1 MRPTI
6 SRSAVTAMALLC
18 LIGAPPALA
27 GMSEEQLNNQILR
40 AKFGVRMPAHKGRR
54 VLVVG
59 ATGGLGQRV
68 LRFALEADYD
78 ISVLVDSK
86 ADLAAVFAG
95 WEPAAGKAAE
105 AAVPSFAALLARE
118 YDGRK
123 RIFEGTATDAALL
136 AAAVVGQQ
144 TVIEAL
150 ADDVRPRAIGA
161 LVSAAA
167 GAGVAALVALGGSSA
182 LEVSA
187 GVPAKHAGGAAH
199 ALQELH
205 HGVLGVLRGSSL
217 AAWTT
222 VNPGPMVPSDDGA
235 PTGLFEPRA
244 DVLDL
249 AAFEEGAPAMTFE
262 DVALIMVQAADVAN
276 SGYDKHMIGLALKPK
291 HGEL

>member
-1 MRPTI
+1 MRPAI

-78 ISVLVDSK
+78 VSVLVDSK

-95 WEPAAGKAAE
+95 WQPAAGQAAS
-105 AAVPSFAALLARE
+105 AVPSFAALLARE

-123 RIFEGTATDAALL
+123 RIFEGGATDAALL
-136 AAAVVGQQ
+136 AAAVTGQQ

-150 ADDVRPRAIGA
+150 ADDVRPLAIDA

-167 GAGVAALVALGGSSA
+167 GAGVVALVVVGGSSA
-182 LEVSA
+182 LEAAA
-187 GVPAKHAGGAAH
+187 GVPAKPAGGAAQ
-199 ALQELH
+199 AQQELH

-217 AAWTT
+217 PAWTT
-222 VNPGPMVPSDDGA
+222 VNPGPMVPSADGA

-244 DVLDL
+244 DVLDP
-249 AAFEEGAPAMTFE
+249 AAFAESAPDMTFE